1 MTEGCTIGTCR
12 CTLSAPLLL
21 FRDLPGPCRGHLEAA
36 SVSCVGILTFWR
48 RDSSPAGTRWQQ
60 LTRRNRS
67 IDGVELSLAPRVSPL
82 HNYWLLSCE
91 GPKRTVGVDVAV
103 SCLIGNVQFNLHI
116 HLRSS
121 SKSYSEDYTTIT
133 EGIQRIQDLGYVDI
147 SKQNLPPQAS
157 VLILAMTFEPS
168 ASTQLMSLSGHDK
181 IDLVLQPMALSIFPN
196 I

>member
-1 MTEGCTIGTCR
+1 M
-12 CTLSAPLLL
+12 
-21 FRDLPGPCRGHLEAA
+21 
-36 SVSCVGILTFWR
+36 
-48 RDSSPAGTRWQQ
+48 
-60 LTRRNRS
+60 
-67 IDGVELSLAPRVSPL
+67 SPL
-82 HNYWLLSCE
+82 HNRGLRSCE

-133 EGIQRIQDLGYVDI
+133 QGIQRIQDLGYVDI
-147 SKQNLPPQAS
+147 SKQYLPPQAS

-181 IDLVLQPMALSIFPN
+181 IDLVLQPMALSTLPRYLVVGKSR
-196 I
+196 